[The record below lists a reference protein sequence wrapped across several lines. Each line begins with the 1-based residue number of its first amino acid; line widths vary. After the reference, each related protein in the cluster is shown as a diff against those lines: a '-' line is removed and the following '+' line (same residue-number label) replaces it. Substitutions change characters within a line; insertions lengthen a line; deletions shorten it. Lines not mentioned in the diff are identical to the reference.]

1 MRIEAPFY
9 VPFIIADCSF
19 IEEIYSDLNAVI
31 MAEHNKKP
39 FEVEGSYSY
48 DKQLKQDITES
59 APNFH
64 TNQDYSVQKL
74 FQWFNSTIEEARNKL
89 SMKKSC
95 EIYDSWFHVAKKG
108 GYHNIHSHPG
118 VPIAGIFYL
127 DDGGSD
133 IGNSF
138 INPIPGYVDHKSSP
152 WCKQT
157 FVSKATKGRLVL
169 FPGWILHSAMPHQGD
184 KLRIVLAFNTRYIN

>member
-1 MRIEAPFY
+1 MIIFIMRIEAPFY

-39 FEVEGSYSY
+39 FEVEGSHSY
-48 DKQLKQDITES
+48 DKQLKQDITEI

-64 TNQDYSVQKL
+64 TNQDHSVQKL

-108 GYHNIHSHPG
+108 GYHNIHWNGKNQFGKPVSS
-118 VPIAGIFYL
+118 GIY
-127 DDGGSD
+127 
-133 IGNSF
+133 
-138 INPIPGYVDHKSSP
+138 
-152 WCKQT
+152 
-157 FVSKATKGRLVL
+157 FVSVHFGQN
-169 FPGWILHSAMPHQGD
+169 IYHQ
-184 KLRIVLAFNTRYIN
+184 KMMFLK

>member
-1 MRIEAPFY
+1 MYPLLLLIVLLLKKFT
-9 VPFIIADCSF
+9 VILTQLLWQNIIKNLLKLKAL
-19 IEEIYSDLNAVI
+19 IR
-31 MAEHNKKP
+31 
-39 FEVEGSYSY
+39 Y

-64 TNQDYSVQKL
+64 TNQDHSVQKL

-127 DDGGSD
+127 NDGGSD

-138 INPIPGYVDHKSSP
+138 VNPIPGYIDHKSSP

-184 KLRIVLAFNTRYIN
+184 KLRIVFAFNTRYIN

>member
-39 FEVEGSYSY
+39 FEVEGSHSY

-64 TNQDYSVQKL
+64 TNQDHSVQKL
-74 FQWFNSTIEEARNKL
+74 FQWFNSTICQFFVFLVNQDSLATCPILPNR
-89 SMKKSC
+89 KKQ
-95 EIYDSWFHVAKKG
+95 EI
-108 GYHNIHSHPG
+108 N
-118 VPIAGIFYL
+118 
-127 DDGGSD
+127 
-133 IGNSF
+133 
-138 INPIPGYVDHKSSP
+138 
-152 WCKQT
+152 
-157 FVSKATKGRLVL
+157 
-169 FPGWILHSAMPHQGD
+169 
-184 KLRIVLAFNTRYIN
+184 